1 MKRNKFLKR
10 LVSLSLAFCMT
21 FGVAAFAGCD
31 KGNNGGNNT
40 HKTYNNEEDALVFS
54 TQEVDKV
61 FNPFFSTSGT
71 DSSVVG
77 MTQIG
82 MLTNDKNGNV
92 AYGPDEAVVTEV
104 FESNYDA
111 ATDTTTYY
119 FVLKNNIRFSNGSYL
134 SMKDVLFNYYVY
146 LDPVYS
152 GSSTIYSTDI
162 VGLKQYRTQEDNE
175 KEQDSFK
182 AQFEQKASDRIQT
195 LADAA
200 TEILDDNK
208 DTNLDETSFREKLV
222 EYMNNN
228 SGDAYKNIVKDYDAA
243 LPMFRDEL
251 QKDYNNAKDTWSELV
266 FISVDEDG
274 KDVEHKNVITTDVEM
289 FLYNENYLKWNKEE
303 GKMESALTN
312 DPADLKKWTEQQA
325 INTVYISKVPNDIA
339 EIVTYWGTATELFD
353 SITNQ
358 EMQEYF
364 KDKDRKYTNV
374 SGIKFANRKQ
384 AVTLPKSG
392 KTYQPPQYEDEAKTH
407 VKDGFNEVLSVTIN
421 KVDPKA
427 VWNFSLGIAPMYYY
441 SDAAHIAKFDY
452 ESNFGVEYS
461 STDFMND
468 VVKAPSKVGV
478 PVGAGMYAASKS
490 SGGIDASQI
499 TVGDFCSQNIIY
511 FERNPYFVM
520 GPAKIKKV
528 RYQVIGSSAMLSTL
542 YAGGID
548 FVEPNAKT
556 ETVSELESK
565 ANEGIYSDH
574 YMTSGYGYIGIN
586 AGKVPTLAVRQAIM
600 HAIDTHECIAYYGT
614 TAEPI
619 YRAMSK
625 ANWAYPQNATPYY
638 PYIGGEIPENLAVV
652 NPAYVEFVRAKGKKA
667 GDTFSEAEQKEFITS
682 LVEGAGYVKGSD
694 GVYVYGSNKL
704 KYTFTIAGEQQDH
717 PAWMALYKA
726 GLFLNKCGFNI
737 NTTTDSNAL
746 RKLASG
752 DLTVWAAA
760 WSSTIDPD
768 MYQVYHRDSTATSTL
783 NWGYKQIKQ
792 NAGGKYDT
800 ENVLVNELSELIEQ
814 ARETEDQTRRK
825 NLYSQALDKVMEL
838 AVELPTYQRDDLF
851 ACNSNKID
859 VNTFIPKKDRTP
871 YQGMTS
877 KLYQV
882 SLVIA

>member
-1 MKRNKFLKR
+1 MKRNKILKR

-21 FGVAAFAGCD
+21 FGVAALTGCNCNN
-31 KGNNGGNNT
+31 NNGSKT
-40 HKTYNNEEDALVFS
+40 HTTYNNEEDALVFS

-82 MLTNDKNGNV
+82 MLTNDKNGSV

-104 FESNYDA
+104 FESKYDA
-111 ATDTTTYY
+111 ESDTTTYY

-175 KEQDSFK
+175 AEQDSFK
-182 AQFEQKASDRIQT
+182 AQFEAKASDRIGT
-195 LADAA
+195 LAEVA

-208 DTNLDETSFREKLV
+208 GANLDETSFRTKLQ
-222 EYMNNN
+222 EYMEAN
-228 SGDAYKNIVKDYDAA
+228 SGDAYKNLVKDYDAA
-243 LPMFRDEL
+243 LPMFRNEL
-251 QKDYNNAKDTWSELV
+251 QKDFTNAKDSYADLV
-266 FISVDEDG
+266 FVSEVDG

-289 FLYNENYLKWNKEE
+289 FLYNENYLKWNKKE
-303 GKMESALTN
+303 GKMESALTL
-312 DPADLKKWTEQQA
+312 DPAELKTWTEEKA
-325 INTVYISKVPNDIA
+325 ISTVYESKVPNDIA
-339 EIVTYWGTATELFD
+339 EIVQYWGTATELFD

-364 KDKDRKYTNV
+364 KDKDRKYNNI
-374 SGIKFANRKQ
+374 SGIKFANRTQ
-384 AVTLPKSG
+384 AVTLPSG
-392 KTYQPPQYEDEAKTH
+392 KTYQPPQYEDGEARTH
-407 VKDGFNEVLSVTIN
+407 VKEGFNEVLSITIK

-441 SDAAHIAKFDY
+441 SDAAHIQAFDY

-461 STDFMND
+461 SADFMND
-468 VVKAPSKVGV
+468 VVKAPNKVGV
-478 PVGAGMYAASKS
+478 PVGAGMYAASTS
-490 SGGIDASQI
+490 AGGIDASKI
-499 TVGDFCSQNIIY
+499 TVGTFCDQNIIY

-528 RYQVIGSSAMLSTL
+528 RYQVIGSSAMLPSL
-542 YAGGID
+542 YSGGID

-556 ETVSELESK
+556 ETVTELEGK
-565 ANEGIYSDH
+565 ADEGIYSDH

-625 ANWAYPQNATPYY
+625 ANWAYPKNATAYY

-652 NPAYVEFVRAKGKKA
+652 NPAYAEYVREKGKKS
-667 GDTFSEAEQKEFITS
+667 GEKFTEAEQIEFITS
-682 LVEGAGYVKGSD
+682 LIEGAGYTKGSD
-694 GVYVYGSNKL
+694 GVYVNGSNKL

-800 ENVLVNELSELIEQ
+800 ESAIVNELSELIEQ
-814 ARETEDQTRRK
+814 ARETNDQTIRA

-851 ACNSNKID
+851 ACNANKID
-859 VNTFIPKKDRTP
+859 VNTFIPKAERTP